1 MATRGTK
8 ITGLNDVEVVSGN
21 LIIPVVDP
29 TVTLAT
35 PDGQTLQANLFQL
48 GNFILDEAGNS
59 LHTANVANTVKNNAQ
74 PNITSVGTLT
84 SLAVTGNVT
93 MGANLAVTGNL
104 SVNNITAAGNLSV
117 LDITADDITADIINA
132 STITANIVTAT
143 LANGSSNVAIPV
155 SNGNVII
162 SVGGNANV
170 ATFST
175 NTMTVK
181 GIVVNGMAN
190 LGSISNVKIYG
201 GSNHYVIVTDGN
213 GNLTWEKAAV
223 ADGPNTAIQFN
234 DNGTFGGSSAFT
246 FNKDTNVVGITKFAK
261 VGGSASFIPPS
272 NAGTSQQVLGIIN
285 QNTQEM
291 GWKTVPVYYITVGMR
306 DGSSYLSSPDPV
318 LRVYPVGQRD
328 GSYLDLNVTQ
338 I

>member
-59 LHTANVANTVKNNAQ
+59 LHTANVANTIRNNAQ

-84 SLAVTGNVT
+84 SLTVSGNVSI
-93 MGANLAVTGNL
+93 GSNLSVTGNL
-104 SVNNITAAGNLSV
+104 SVNNITAN
-117 LDITADDITADIINA
+117 DITVDDITADLINA
-132 STITANIVTAT
+132 NVITANIVTAS
-143 LANGSSNVAIPV
+143 LANGTSNVRIPV
-155 SNGNVII
+155 ANGNVNI
-162 SVGGNANV
+162 SVAGNANV
-170 ATFST
+170 ATFSGT
-175 NTMTVK
+175 GMTIN
-181 GIVVNGMAN
+181 GISN
-190 LGSISNVKIYG
+190 LGNISNVKIYG
-201 GSNHYVIVTDGN
+201 GSNHFVIVTDGT
-213 GNLTWEKAAV
+213 GNLSWEKAAV

-261 VGGSASFIPPS
+261 VGGNASFIPPS
-272 NAGTSQQVLGIIN
+272 SAGTSQQVLGIIN

-291 GWKTVPVYYITVGMR
+291 GWKTVPVYYITVDMR
-306 DGSSYLSSPDPV
+306 DGSNYLSSPDPV
-318 LRVYPVGQRD
+318 LRVCNIEV
-328 GSYLDLNVTQ
+328 
-338 I
+338 

>member
-1 MATRGTK
+1 MAIRGTK
-8 ITGLNDVEVVSGN
+8 ITGLNDVETVTGN

-29 TVTLAT
+29 TITLAT

-48 GNFILDEAGNS
+48 GNFILDEAGNA

-84 SLAVTGNVT
+84 NLAVTGNVIIGSNIT
-93 MGANLAVTGNL
+93 VTGNL

-117 LDITADDITADIINA
+117 VDITADDITADLINA
-132 STITANIVTAT
+132 NTITANIVTAT

-155 SNGNVII
+155 ANGNVTI
-162 SVGGNANV
+162 SVAGNANI
-170 ATFST
+170 ATFSGT
-175 NTMTVK
+175 GMTIT
-181 GIVVNGMAN
+181 GISN
-190 LGSISNVKIYG
+190 LGNIGNVKIYG
-201 GSNHYVIVTDGN
+201 GSNHYVIVTDGT
-213 GNLTWEKAAV
+213 GNLSWQKAAV

-246 FNKDTNVVGITKFAK
+246 FNKDTNVVGITKFGK
-261 VGGSASFIPPS
+261 IGGSAAFIPPN

-318 LRVYPVGQRD
+318 LRVYPVAQRD

>member
-8 ITGLNDVEVVSGN
+8 ITGLNDVEVYSGN

-29 TVTLAT
+29 TITLAT
-35 PDGQTLQANLFQL
+35 PDGQTLQSTLQGL
-48 GNFILDEAGNS
+48 GNFILENAGNGNIFP
-59 LHTANVANTVKNNAQ
+59 AARVANTVSNNAQ

-84 SLAVTGNVT
+84 SLVVSGNVT
-93 MGANLAVTGNL
+93 
-104 SVNNITAAGNLSV
+104 VNNTTISNNVVANSISAN
-117 LDITADDITADIINA
+117 
-132 STITANIVTAT
+132 TITANIVTAT
-143 LANGSSNVAIPV
+143 LANGSSNISIPV
-155 SNGNVII
+155 SSGNINI
-162 SVGGNANV
+162 GVGGAPNI
-170 ATFST
+170 ATFSVT
-175 NTMTVK
+175 GLTIN
-181 GIVVNGMAN
+181 GISN
-190 LGSISNVKIYG
+190 LGNISNVKIYG
-201 GSNHYVIVTDGN
+201 GSNHYVMSTDGA
-213 GNLTWEKAAV
+213 GNLSWEKAAV

-246 FNKDTNVVGITKFAK
+246 FDKNTNVVGITKFAK
-261 VGGSASFIPPS
+261 VGGSASFIPP
-272 NAGTSQQVLGIIN
+272 NDAGTSQQVLGIIN

-318 LRVYPVGQRD
+318 LRVYPVAQRD